1 MAITI
6 RDIDQHYYMI
16 EALKSLTETNVTTKA
31 LIKGGY
37 LAVEIG
43 EQLEQETIR
52 RLKAEKELAELKEK
66 VTIFIKSKEALMKSI
81 G

>member
-43 EQLEQETIR
+43 EQLEQETNR

-66 VTIFIKSKEALMKSI
+66 VALFIQSKEALIKSI
-81 G
+81 N

>member
-16 EALKSLTETNVTTKA
+16 EALKSLTKTNVTTKA

-37 LAVEIG
+37 LAVDIG
-43 EQLEQETIR
+43 DKLEQETIL

-66 VTIFIKSKEALMKSI
+66 VAFFIQSKEALLNSI
-81 G
+81 K

>member
-1 MAITI
+1 
-6 RDIDQHYYMI
+6 MI

-43 EQLEQETIR
+43 EKLEQETIL
-52 RLKAEKELAELKEK
+52 RLKAENELAELKEK
-66 VTIFIKSKEALMKSI
+66 IAFFIQSKEALMKSI
-81 G
+81 R

>member
-6 RDIDQHYYMI
+6 RDIEQHHYMI

-43 EQLEQETIR
+43 EKLEKETIR
-52 RLKAEKELAELKEK
+52 RQQAENELIELKQK
-66 VTIFIKSKEALMKSI
+66 ISIFINSKEELIKSI
-81 G
+81 R

>member
-6 RDIDQHYYMI
+6 RDIEQHYYMI
-16 EALKSLTETNVTTKA
+16 ESLKSLTKTNVTTKA

-37 LAVEIG
+37 LAVEVG
-43 EQLEQETIR
+43 EQLEQETLLR
-52 RLKAEKELAELKEK
+52 KKAEQELAELKGK
-66 VTIFIKSKEALMKSI
+66 IAFFIQSKEALLKSI

>member
-43 EQLEQETIR
+43 EQLEQETNR
-52 RLKAEKELAELKEK
+52 RLKSRKR
-66 VTIFIKSKEALMKSI
+66 TS
-81 G
+81 